1 MGHIRDNHYPF
12 DSGGGWGLFVF
23 HKYFLVYSRLEN
35 DTLSIISMYNL
46 KYIHAMSRFSMS
58 KILKCAGN
66 DDAITLKSGDNAD
79 NITLMFESPSRFH
92 LIDR

>member
-1 MGHIRDNHYPF
+1 
-12 DSGGGWGLFVF
+12 
-23 HKYFLVYSRLEN
+23 
-35 DTLSIISMYNL
+35 
-46 KYIHAMSRFSMS
+46 MSRFSMS

-92 LIDR
+92 RIDR